1 MAKARELQKKVA
13 PLINKSIRA
22 AAHMDGSQ
30 DYSKYFKQNEEAFFG
45 TDPANLPDT
54 SSQNDVQ
61 QSAQAARRPKAK
73 AAWSEQWG
81 GNPSSVEGMVSQGDI
96 DLTTRPKVKNE
107 DGSVSTVRS
116 MSFRDEELGVE
127 VLVPTV
133 SDDGR
138 IMSDQEAIDQYY
150 KTGKHLGM
158 FRTPE
163 AADKYAEELHKRQAK
178 YYGVE

>member
-1 MAKARELQKKVA
+1 M
-13 PLINKSIRA
+13 
-22 AAHMDGSQ
+22 
-30 DYSKYFKQNEEAFFG
+30 
-45 TDPANLPDT
+45 
-54 SSQNDVQ
+54 
-61 QSAQAARRPKAK
+61 
-73 AAWSEQWG
+73 
-81 GNPSSVEGMVSQGDI
+81 
-96 DLTTRPKVKNE
+96 
-107 DGSVSTVRS
+107 
-116 MSFRDEELGVE
+116 
-127 VLVPTV
+127 LVPTA

>member
-1 MAKARELQKKVA
+1 
-13 PLINKSIRA
+13 
-22 AAHMDGSQ
+22 
-30 DYSKYFKQNEEAFFG
+30 
-45 TDPANLPDT
+45 
-54 SSQNDVQ
+54 
-61 QSAQAARRPKAK
+61 
-73 AAWSEQWG
+73 
-81 GNPSSVEGMVSQGDI
+81 MVSQGDI